1 MNDLWRSLA
10 WLGTQALTVM
20 ALSRVLHAEI
30 PAVPVF
36 DVFAAGLLVSA
47 IAILRER
54 P

>member
-1 MNDLWRSLA
+1 MSDLWRNLA
-10 WLGTQALTVM
+10 WLGAQALTVM

-36 DVFAAGLLVSA
+36 DVFAALMLVGA
-47 IAILRER
+47 MAILRER